1 MSPATYSY
9 SGKMQLEKPVVPLFR
24 QMAESLEAFSTNH
37 ADMFEGAEGMDVEDG
52 EHRYA
57 ACFTYIFV
65 FT

>member
-1 MSPATYSY
+1 
-9 SGKMQLEKPVVPLFR
+9 MQLEKPVVPLFR